1 MSSLP
6 STSGP
11 SLDVSFVVPLFDK
24 AAYVERALGSALAQ
38 TLPAREIVVV
48 DDGSRD
54 DGPTIVERLASA
66 HPTIRL
72 IRQANAGP
80 SAARNRAIAEARGT
94 WVAFLDADD
103 MVLPRYL
110 ERAAELAAAHPSAG
124 VLAAAYVEVTEGHH
138 DAVARGLADTPGG
151 PGAIVDDIFRRWC
164 QGPFF
169 YTSST
174 IVRRAVLAA
183 LDPAFPP
190 GENLGE
196 DHDVWFR
203 LAERTPVAWTPA
215 VGALYSVGDAA
226 SLTGANTVLDP
237 LPAYRRLAA
246 RVTTPAFPASQRRDA
261 ARLVATHLLN
271 VARARADA
279 GDRRG
284 ALALL
289 AEPASRSRLLYW
301 ARTAARL
308 ATPRRA
314 PQPVVAAS

>member
-1 MSSLP
+1 MSSP
-6 STSGP
+6 SSTSEPG
-11 SLDVSFVVPLFDK
+11 LDVSFVVPLFDK
-24 AAYVERALGSALAQ
+24 AAYIERALRSALAQ
-38 TLPAREIVVV
+38 TRPAREIVVV

-54 DGPTIVERLASA
+54 DGPATVERLAA
-66 HPTIRL
+66 THPTIRL
-72 IRQANAGP
+72 IRQSNAGP
-80 SAARNRAIAEARGT
+80 SAARNRAIAEAHGA

-110 ERAAELAAAHPSAG
+110 ERASSLAAANPSAG
-124 VLAAAYVEVTEGHH
+124 VLAAAYVEATEGHH
-138 DAVARGLADTPGG
+138 DALARDLAGAPDV
-151 PGAIVDDIFRRWC
+151 PGAIVVDIFRRWC

-174 IVRRAVLAA
+174 IVRRAELAA
-183 LDPAFPP
+183 IAPPFPP

-203 LAERTPVAWTPA
+203 LAERTPIAWTPA
-215 VGALYSVGDAA
+215 VGALYSVGDVA
-226 SLTGANTVLDP
+226 SLTGANPVLDP

-246 RVTTPAFPASQRRDA
+246 RLTTPAFPASQRRDA

-284 ALALL
+284 ALALM
-289 AEPASRSRLLYW
+289 ADQASRCRPLYW

-308 ATPRRA
+308 AIPRRA
-314 PQPVVAAS
+314 AQPVVAAS